1 MAAAPN
7 SCLPREGARAQRVE
21 DPTGARAT
29 QTRDVFQDRLAR
41 MPNNGRALYGQ
52 AQANARQG
60 LKREARTVDER
71 LVRAWV
77 DERKRLDLARL

>member
-1 MAAAPN
+1 
-7 SCLPREGARAQRVE
+7 
-21 DPTGARAT
+21 
-29 QTRDVFQDRLAR
+29 